1 MDPFGCWTTVSYL
14 GVRIWDFG
22 YWTGGRAARIA
33 VATTLVTVT
42 AAALVQ
48 CAPAPAPVRSSSAP
62 VPVLPSPAT
71 PAIAQDRAAVI
82 SPVTPVELGASWRP
96 DCPVAPAA
104 LRQVE
109 LDYVGFD
116 GRLHRGELIVHEMAV
131 DDVVN
136 IFGQLRRLRYPIE
149 RMRNVD
155 RYAGADD
162 ELSMEDNNTSA
173 FNCRPLP
180 HSDSWSRHAYGMA
193 IDLNPLINPY
203 IDGAG
208 DLQPNNAGRYLDRR
222 RTDPGLLHNG
232 DPAVLAFT
240 DRGWTWGGAWRNPI
254 DYQHFERRA
263 VS

>member
-1 MDPFGCWTTVSYL
+1 M
-14 GVRIWDFG
+14 
-22 YWTGGRAARIA
+22 ARNAVAVA
-33 VATTLVTVT
+33 VATATM
-42 AAALVQ
+42 AALVQ
-48 CAPAPAPVRSSSAP
+48 CSPAPGPGPSGSAP
-62 VPVLPSPAT
+62 VPIPSPAAAPT
-71 PAIAQDRAAVI
+71 IVQNRAAVI
-82 SPVTPVELGASWRP
+82 SPVAPVELGASWRP
-96 DCPVAPAA
+96 DCPVAPAE
-104 LRQVE
+104 LRRVD

-116 GRLHRGELIVHEMAV
+116 GRLHRGELIVHETVV
-131 DDVVN
+131 DDVVH
-136 IFGQLRRLRYPIE
+136 IFGQLLRLGYPIE

-180 HSDSWSRHAYGMA
+180 HSNSWSRHAYGMA

-208 DLQPNNAGRYLDRR
+208 DLQPKNAGRYLDRR

-232 DPAVLAFT
+232 DPAVRAFT
-240 DRGWTWGGAWRNPI
+240 DRGWTWGGSWRNPI
-254 DYQHFERRA
+254 DYQHFERRV